1 MLLCLS
7 VINIHQITEVHPSSA
22 SQYLETA
29 QQGARGLVQTAAACS
44 MMLQSGHL
52 QPAAWP
58 CHLVST
64 LTVVVPPLN
73 NYQDSTNIY
82 QSKLVTVPLLSTSNY
97 QGQ

>member
-22 SQYLETA
+22 RQSLETA
-29 QQGARGLVQTAAACS
+29 QQGVRGLVQTAAACS

-58 CHLVST
+58 RHLVST

-97 QGQ
+97 QGP

>member
-7 VINIHQITEVHPSSA
+7 VINIHQITEVHPS
-22 SQYLETA
+22 L
-29 QQGARGLVQTAAACS
+29 ACS

-58 CHLVST
+58 RHLVST
-64 LTVVVPPLN
+64 RTVVVPPLN

-82 QSKLVTVPLLSTSNY
+82 QSKLVTVSLLSTSNY
-97 QGQ
+97 QGP